1 MRKRY
6 LIFPLAALALASA
19 YTVRASGAGDPP
31 APEATEIS
39 EENQETPVMSQGEL
53 LGAEASEAYKKL
65 KFMEYEGEQEATLY
79 RTAYDVNA
87 LAVKALQAA
96 DTPDLA
102 TRARNIIKDV
112 HQLLMQGAIYFSQN
126 NDSATS
132 TQFSQAFIDAEQMPE
147 MAVVDFKTAPEV
159 LAMLSYSAAY
169 GAVNSGDTERAKRYF
184 ESYLS
189 TGQEQMRENVI
200 VFYGQACVQTQDWDK
215 GLDVLGEAVSQYPLN
230 QRIITMAMQC
240 AIEGG
245 RPEQL
250 QNFLDRALALN
261 PDDEQLMD
269 IQAKLYSTN
278 REFDKALDIYLRIAE
293 KRPQSL
299 ENTRR
304 MATCYYN
311 LGAQYY
317 NQSIMEEEEKLAK
330 RASRQ
335 SMSYFN
341 SAAETLEQLL
351 STTPSDIKYLRA
363 LAQTYAALGEK
374 ERFEEVNRRL
384 VGFGE
389 KGVAFNTMP
398 VMIEGDSYSTAS
410 KGGGGT
416 VNAVPSYAEFAR
428 PFIEERLG
436 TWAQRGEFEKLDD
449 YKKRV
454 AAGGGV
460 DEYQALSKAAE
471 KEYLD
476 RYSRQL
482 VLDDLKRSDYDV
494 DNETYKIT
502 TPYGDAVLK
511 VPYKNREAELFK
523 SGWESARIRTPRF
536 IIRDDKVAL
545 AEITFIVNGKK
556 YTYNSADA
564 ATYKTPE
571 VYVDINGILAAASSA
586 EGKSGS
592 STGAT
597 PATMVF
603 VDSDVDVNIPVTT
616 RKADNLFAVIIANEH
631 YDHADEVFGALHD
644 GQTMY
649 QYCTKT
655 LGVPDHQAVL
665 LNNATG
671 NQIRDAIATLGRRVK
686 GKGEDAEVIFYYAGH
701 GLPDDATKEAY
712 MLPADGNP
720 LTTSTLVP
728 MKEVYSSLGKMGAG
742 SVAVFVDA
750 CFSGSSRNNT
760 SVKKGERGVVMKPR
774 DAEPEGNMFIL
785 TAASGQQTA
794 LPYTEKHHGLF
805 TYYLLK
811 KLQDSK
817 GNASLKQI
825 SDYVKKEVEA
835 TSNRVNLKEQTP
847 MVSVSGNLASTW
859 DSKKLKP

>member
-6 LIFPLAALALASA
+6 LIFPIAILMLGGVLTAESTAIGQDPEAVVAETADDAVMTEGSRLA
-19 YTVRASGAGDPP
+19 D
-31 APEATEIS
+31 EATE
-39 EENQETPVMSQGEL
+39 
-53 LGAEASEAYKKL
+53 AYKQL
-65 KFMEYEGEQEATLY
+65 KFMEYEGEQEDVLY
-79 RTAYDVNA
+79 RAALKVNS
-87 LAVKALQAA
+87 LAVEALEAA
-96 DTPDLA
+96 ETPDQA
-102 TRARNIIKDV
+102 SRARNIISDV
-112 HQLLMQGAIYFSQN
+112 HKLLMQGAIYFSKN
-126 NDSATS
+126 GDSATS
-132 TQFSQAFIDAEQMPE
+132 TQFSQAFVDAELMPQ
-147 MAVVDFKTAPEV
+147 MAVVDFKTSPEV

-169 GAVNSGDTERAKRYF
+169 GAVNSGDNERAKRYF
-184 ESYLS
+184 ETYLA

-200 VFYGQACVQTQDWDK
+200 VFYGQSCVQSQDWER

-250 QNFLDRALALN
+250 QGLLDRALALN

-278 REFDKALDIYLRIAE
+278 RDFGKALDIYLRIAE

-304 MATCYYN
+304 IATCYYN

-317 NQSIMEEEEKLAK
+317 NQSIMEADEKVAK

-335 SMSYFN
+335 SMAYFN

-384 VGFGE
+384 MGFGE

-398 VMIEGDSYSTAS
+398 VMIEGDSFSTTS
-410 KGGGGT
+410 KGAE
-416 VNAVPSYAEFAR
+416 VNVPSYAEFAR
-428 PFIEERLG
+428 PYIEERLG

-460 DEYQALSKAAE
+460 EEYQALSKAAE
-471 KEYLD
+471 KEYLE
-476 RYSRQL
+476 RYGRQL

-494 DNETYKIT
+494 DNETYKIS
-502 TPYGDAVLK
+502 TPYGDAVIK

-564 ATYKTPE
+564 ATYKAPD

-586 EGKSGS
+586 EGKGGGVQSGS
-592 STGAT
+592 TRPT
-597 PATMVF
+597 EMVF
-603 VDSDVDVNIPVTT
+603 VDSDVDVDIPLTT

-644 GQTMY
+644 GQTMHK
-649 QYCTKT
+649 YCTRT
-655 LGVPDHQAVL
+655 LGVPDHNAVFL
-665 LNNATG
+665 ANATG
-671 NQIRDAIATLGRRVK
+671 NQIRDALATLGRRVK
-686 GKGEDAEVIFYYAGH
+686 GIGEDAEVIFYYAGH

-712 MLPADGNP
+712 LLPADGNP
-720 LTTSTLVP
+720 LTSSTLVP
-728 MKEVYSSLGKMGAG
+728 MKDIYSTLGKMGAG
-742 SVAVFVDA
+742 SVSVFVDA

-774 DAEPEGNMFIL
+774 EADPEGNMFVL

-817 GNASLKQI
+817 GNATLKQI

-847 MVSVSGNLASTW
+847 VVSVSGKLASTW
-859 DSKKLKP
+859 ESKKLKP